1 MSRPSGVPHSEPA
14 DREGDREE
22 VPGLPREPFT
32 RWAADALPAL
42 GPDWT
47 AEVISGGLSNITYR
61 VSSPTATVVVRR
73 PPLGKL
79 LPSAHDMGRES
90 TVLTALWP
98 TAVPVPEV
106 LAATSDADVVG
117 APFYVMALVEGT
129 VYRDP
134 AQTTDLSAAQRD
146 QLSDSLVEVLATI
159 HAVDLDE
166 TALRGF
172 GRPDGYLERQI
183 RRWSGQW
190 EASRTRDLPA
200 MDDLIRALDAQR
212 PLGGEVTLVHG
223 DYRLDNTLVAQQG
236 GRPTVAAVVDWEL
249 STLGDP
255 LADLATWLTYYS
267 GPGEDGSAVP
277 VAAGLTAHEG
287 FPTTDELA
295 HRYAAATGR
304 DVSGLDYYRAFTDFR
319 LAVILEG
326 VHARYLA
333 GRSMGEGYDRVGA
346 SVPLLVDRALAR
358 L

>member
-1 MSRPSGVPHSEPA
+1 MSPA
-14 DREGDREE
+14 DAVPGSGAAGGQDREE
-22 VPGLPREPFT
+22 VRGLPRATFT
-32 RWAADALPAL
+32 DWAAETVPEL

-61 VSSPTATVVVRR
+61 VSSPTATVIVRR
-73 PPLGKL
+73 PPLGRL
-79 LPSAHDMGRES
+79 LTSAHDMGRES
-90 TVLTALWP
+90 RVLSALWS
-98 TAVPVPEV
+98 TDVPVPQV
-106 LAATSDADVVG
+106 LAATSDPDVVG

-134 AQTTDLSAAQRD
+134 AQTTELPVTHRD
-146 QLSDSLVEVLATI
+146 QLSDSLVDVLAAI
-159 HAVDLDE
+159 HAVDLDR
-166 TALRGF
+166 TGLRDF
-172 GRPDGYLERQI
+172 GKPDGYLERQV

-212 PLGGEVTLVHG
+212 PTGGEVTLVHG
-223 DYRLDNTLVAQQG
+223 DYRLDNTLVSHDS
-236 GRPTVAAVVDWEL
+236 GRPVVAAVVDWEL

-287 FPTTDELA
+287 FPTTDEIA
-295 HRYAAATGR
+295 ERYAAATGR
-304 DVSGLDYYRAFTDFR
+304 DVSALDYYRAFTDFR

-333 GRSMGEGYDRVGA
+333 GRSMGEGYDRVGH
-346 SVPLLVDRALAR
+346 SVPLLVERALSR